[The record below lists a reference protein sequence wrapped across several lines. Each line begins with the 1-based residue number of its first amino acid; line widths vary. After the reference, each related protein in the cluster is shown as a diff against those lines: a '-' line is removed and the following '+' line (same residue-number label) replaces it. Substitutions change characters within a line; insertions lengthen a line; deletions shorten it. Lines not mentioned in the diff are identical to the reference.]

1 MKVLI
6 ADDHDIIRKGL
17 RQILQDAKPECE
29 ITEVA
34 DGQELLNKVSEDN
47 FDLIISDITMP
58 VVSGL
63 EALKILKK
71 EHPHIPVLILSI
83 HAEELYATRALKSGA
98 HGYLTKAFSEGE
110 LLKAVNAL
118 LEGKKYI
125 TPVVAEQLSNLLND
139 LEFMPHHSM
148 LSDRE
153 FEVFKLIA
161 MGYSI
166 TDIANAIDLNS
177 STVRTYRA
185 RILEKMKM
193 KTAAEIIR
201 YAIEHKIL

>member
-17 RQILQDAKPECE
+17 RQILQDAYPECAVME
-29 ITEVA
+29 AA
-34 DGQELLNKVSEDN
+34 DGQELLNKVSEDS
-47 FDLIISDITMP
+47 FDLVISDITMP
-58 VVSGL
+58 VISGL
-63 EALKILKK
+63 EALKVLRR
-71 EHPHIPVLILSI
+71 EHPHTPVLILSI

-98 HGYLTKAFSEGE
+98 QGYLTKAFAEGE
-110 LLKAVNAL
+110 LLKAVAAL
-118 LEGKKYI
+118 LNGKKYI
-125 TPVVAEQLSNLLND
+125 TPIVAEQLSNLLND
-139 LEFMPHHSM
+139 PDVMPHHSM

>member
-17 RQILQDAKPECE
+17 RQILQDAYPDCE

-34 DGQELLNKVSEDN
+34 DGQELLNSVAEKP

-58 VVSGL
+58 AISGL
-63 EALKILKK
+63 EALKILRK
-71 EHPHIPVLILSI
+71 EYPQIPVLILSV

-98 HGYLTKAFSEGE
+98 HGYLTKSFAEGE
-110 LLKAVNAL
+110 LLKAVDAL
-118 LEGKKYI
+118 LQGKKYI

-139 LEFMPHHSM
+139 FDVMPHHSM

-166 TDIANAIDLNS
+166 TDIANAIDINS

-185 RILEKMKM
+185 RILEKMRM

-201 YAIEHKIL
+201 YAIEHKI

>member
-17 RQILQDAKPECE
+17 RQILQDAYPDCE

-34 DGQELLNKVSEDN
+34 DGQELLNSVAQGSY
-47 FDLIISDITMP
+47 DLVISDITMP

-63 EALKILKK
+63 EALKILRKDF
-71 EHPHIPVLILSI
+71 PQIPVLILSV

-98 HGYLTKAFSEGE
+98 HGYLTKAFAEGE

-118 LEGKKYI
+118 LQGKKYI

-139 LEFMPHHSM
+139 FDVMPHHSM

-166 TDIANAIDLNS
+166 TDIANAIDINS

-185 RILEKMKM
+185 RILEKMRM

>member
-17 RQILQDAKPECE
+17 RQILQDAHPDCGIIEA
-29 ITEVA
+29 A
-34 DGQELLNKVSEDN
+34 DGQELLNKVANEN

-63 EALKILKK
+63 EALKVLKK
-71 EHPHIPVLILSI
+71 EHPQVPVLILSI

-98 HGYLTKAFSEGE
+98 HGYLTKAFAKGE
-110 LLKAVNAL
+110 LLEAVSAL
-118 LEGKKYI
+118 LDGKKYI

-139 LEFMPHHSM
+139 FDVMPHHSM

-166 TDIANAIDLNS
+166 TDIANAIDLNG

-193 KTAAEIIR
+193 KTSAEIIR

>member
-17 RQILQDAKPECE
+17 RQILQDAYPDCE

-34 DGQELLNKVSEDN
+34 DGQELLNSVAEKP

-58 VVSGL
+58 AISGL
-63 EALKILKK
+63 EALKILRK
-71 EHPHIPVLILSI
+71 EYPQIPVLILSV

-98 HGYLTKAFSEGE
+98 HGYLTKSFAEGE
-110 LLKAVNAL
+110 LLKAVDAL
-118 LEGKKYI
+118 LQGKKYI

-139 LEFMPHHSM
+139 FDVMPHHSM

-166 TDIANAIDLNS
+166 TDIANAIDINS

-185 RILEKMKM
+185 RILEKMRM

>member
-17 RQILQDAKPECE
+17 RQILQDAYPECVVKE
-29 ITEVA
+29 AA
-34 DGQELLNKVSEDN
+34 DGQELLNKIATES
-47 FDLIISDITMP
+47 FDLVISDITMP

-63 EALKILKK
+63 EALKVLRK
-71 EHPHIPVLILSI
+71 EHPQTPVLILSI

-98 HGYLTKAFSEGE
+98 HGYLTKAFAEGE
-110 LLKAVNAL
+110 LLKAVEAL
-118 LEGKKYI
+118 LHGKKYI

-139 LEFMPHHSM
+139 PDVMPHHSM

-166 TDIANAIDLNS
+166 SDIANAIDLNS

-193 KTAAEIIR
+193 KTAADIIR